1 MNDTRTTAQQLQTI
15 ARLWP
20 DLTDAL
26 GDHTQHA
33 WPPPQL
39 RDYLAGLDRHDTGE
53 VAVQIHHVQQLR
65 THLDEH
71 QRVRYACAL
80 CDHVGEGHTHAI
92 SEDRSPDQLGT
103 RPVPISLRV
112 HDTMRAVEA
121 ALLDTADRLAR
132 SVQRAPQQPPAPARA
147 ATASTRAERL
157 VWEDRAR
164 RIEAARRDAC
174 DPRRWQP
181 QHGRTA
187 IRAALWLSGRADGR
201 PGPFRPL
208 SDVEEQHL
216 ARVAAGALARVEAV
230 LDLADTRRELTAEHA
245 CQCGGTI
252 EVYGGAG
259 ARPVARCKGCG
270 AIWSEGG
277 VIAA

>member
-1 MNDTRTTAQQLQTI
+1 MNDTRTLTSAEQLQTI

-20 DLTDAL
+20 DLHDAL
-26 GDHTQHA
+26 GTTNTG
-33 WPPPQL
+33 PGFGLGL
-39 RDYLAGLDRHDTGE
+39 RGYLAALD
-53 VAVQIHHVQQLR
+53 
-65 THLDEH
+65 HLDADEQEARRH
-71 QRVRYACAL
+71 QAAAL
-80 CDHVGEGHTHAI
+80 RALE
-92 SEDRSPDQLGT
+92 RSPDQLGA

-121 ALLDTADRLAR
+121 ALLDTADRIAR
-132 SVQRAPQQPPAPARA
+132 SVQRAPQQPPAPAHA
-147 ATASTRAERL
+147 ASARTRAERL

-187 IRAALWLSGRADGR
+187 TRAALWLSGRASGA

-208 SDVEEQHL
+208 SEAEQRHI
-216 ARVAAGALARVEAV
+216 ATVAAGALGRVEAV
-230 LDLADTRRELTAEHA
+230 LDLADVRRDLAAEHA

-270 AIWSEGG
+270 ALWSETG
-277 VIAA
+277 VVAA

>member
-1 MNDTRTTAQQLQTI
+1 MNTTPTTAQQLQTI

-26 GDHTQHA
+26 GDRTQHA
-33 WPPPQL
+33 WPPQEL
-39 RDYLAGLDRHDTGE
+39 KGYLNALDRADSVE
-53 VAVQIHHVQQLR
+53 AAALR
-65 THLDEH
+65 
-71 QRVRYACAL
+71 AL
-80 CDHVGEGHTHAI
+80 E
-92 SEDRSPDQLGT
+92 RSPDQLGT

-121 ALLDTADRLAR
+121 ALLDTADRIAR

-187 IRAALWLSGRADGR
+187 IRAALWLSGRAAGAS
-201 PGPFRPL
+201 GPFRPL